1 MVIQH
6 RLKLKKRLRICVRF
20 NDTYSLLYLVKKLF
34 YKLKNI
40 NMDEVNYKW
49 VIGQGWVVES
59 ENGQLKLMVEET
71 LKEVDRTINFQEYL
85 DEYSK

>member
-1 MVIQH
+1 MF
-6 RLKLKKRLRICVRF
+6 RF
-20 NDTYSLLYLVKKLF
+20 NDKYSLLYLVKKLF

-40 NMDEVNYKW
+40 NMEEVNYKW

-59 ENGQLKLMVEET
+59 ENEQLKLIVEET

>member
-1 MVIQH
+1 MINN
-6 RLKLKKRLRICVRF
+6 RF
-20 NDTYSLLYLVKKLF
+20 NVVYHLLGLVKLLF

-40 NMDEVNYKW
+40 NMEEVNYKW

-59 ENGQLKLMVEET
+59 ENEQLKLMVEET

>member
-1 MVIQH
+1 MF
-6 RLKLKKRLRICVRF
+6 RF

-40 NMDEVNYKW
+40 NMEEVNYKW

-59 ENGQLKLMVEET
+59 ENEQLKLMVEET

>member
-1 MVIQH
+1 MF
-6 RLKLKKRLRICVRF
+6 RF
-20 NDTYSLLYLVKKLF
+20 NDKYSLLYLVKKLF

-40 NMDEVNYKW
+40 NMEEVNYKW

-59 ENGQLKLMVEET
+59 ENEQLKLMVEET

-85 DEYSK
+85 DE

>member
-1 MVIQH
+1 MINN
-6 RLKLKKRLRICVRF
+6 RF
-20 NDTYSLLYLVKKLF
+20 NVVYHLLYLVKKLF

-40 NMDEVNYKW
+40 NMEEVNYKW

-59 ENGQLKLMVEET
+59 ENEQLKLMVEET
-71 LKEVDRTINFQEYL
+71 LKEVDSTINFQEYL

>member
-1 MVIQH
+1 MLPNGWEYV
-6 RLKLKKRLRICVRF
+6 
-20 NDTYSLLYLVKKLF
+20 SLLYLVKKLF

-40 NMDEVNYKW
+40 NMEEVNYKW

-59 ENGQLKLMVEET
+59 ENEQLKLMVEET

>member
-1 MVIQH
+1 MLPNGWEYV
-6 RLKLKKRLRICVRF
+6 
-20 NDTYSLLYLVKKLF
+20 SLLYLVKKLF

-40 NMDEVNYKW
+40 NMEEVNYKW

-59 ENGQLKLMVEET
+59 ENEQLKLMVKET

>member
-1 MVIQH
+1 MF
-6 RLKLKKRLRICVRF
+6 RF
-20 NDTYSLLYLVKKLF
+20 NDTCSLLYLVKKLF

-40 NMDEVNYKW
+40 NMEEVNYKW

-59 ENGQLKLMVEET
+59 ENEQLKLMVEET

-85 DEYSK
+85 DE

>member
-1 MVIQH
+1 MF
-6 RLKLKKRLRICVRF
+6 RF
-20 NDTYSLLYLVKKLF
+20 NDKYSLLYLVKKLF

-59 ENGQLKLMVEET
+59 ENEQLKLMVEET

-85 DEYSK
+85 ECPLH

>member
-1 MVIQH
+1 MF
-6 RLKLKKRLRICVRF
+6 RF
-20 NDTYSLLYLVKKLF
+20 NDKYSLLYLVKKLF

-59 ENGQLKLMVEET
+59 ENEQLKLMVEET

>member
-1 MVIQH
+1 MTFI
-6 RLKLKKRLRICVRF
+6 
-20 NDTYSLLYLVKKLF
+20 F

-59 ENGQLKLMVEET
+59 ENEQLKLMVEET

-85 DEYSK
+85 KENLIEELPDSFWELLDKSITDVEEVVKTESNS

>member
-1 MVIQH
+1 MF
-6 RLKLKKRLRICVRF
+6 RF

-40 NMDEVNYKW
+40 NMEEVNYKW

-59 ENGQLKLMVEET
+59 ENEQLKLMVEET
-71 LKEVDRTINFQEYL
+71 LKEVDSTINFQEYL

>member
-1 MVIQH
+1 
-6 RLKLKKRLRICVRF
+6 
-20 NDTYSLLYLVKKLF
+20 LLYLVKKLF

-40 NMDEVNYKW
+40 NMEEVNYKW

-59 ENGQLKLMVEET
+59 ENEQLKLMVEET

>member
-1 MVIQH
+1 VRNEQLNITVENMF
-6 RLKLKKRLRICVRF
+6 RF

-40 NMDEVNYKW
+40 NMEEVNYKW

-59 ENGQLKLMVEET
+59 ENEQLKLMVEET

>member
-1 MVIQH
+1 MF
-6 RLKLKKRLRICVRF
+6 RF
-20 NDTYSLLYLVKKLF
+20 NDKYSLLYLVKKLF

-40 NMDEVNYKW
+40 NMEEVNYKW

-59 ENGQLKLMVEET
+59 ENEQLKLMVEET
-71 LKEVDRTINFQEYL
+71 LKEVDSTINFQEYL

>member
-1 MVIQH
+1 MF
-6 RLKLKKRLRICVRF
+6 RF
-20 NDTYSLLYLVKKLF
+20 NDKYSLLYLVKKLF

-40 NMDEVNYKW
+40 NMEEVNYKW
-49 VIGQGWVVES
+49 FIGQGWVVES
-59 ENGQLKLMVEET
+59 ENEQLKLMVEET

>member
-1 MVIQH
+1 MF
-6 RLKLKKRLRICVRF
+6 RF
-20 NDTYSLLYLVKKLF
+20 NDKYSLLYLVKKLF

-40 NMDEVNYKW
+40 NMEEVNYKW

>member
-1 MVIQH
+1 MF
-6 RLKLKKRLRICVRF
+6 RF

-40 NMDEVNYKW
+40 NMVEVNYKW

-59 ENGQLKLMVEET
+59 ENEQLKLMVEET
-71 LKEVDRTINFQEYL
+71 LKEVDSTINFQEYL

>member
-1 MVIQH
+1 MF
-6 RLKLKKRLRICVRF
+6 RF
-20 NDTYSLLYLVKKLF
+20 NDKYSLLYLVKKLF

-40 NMDEVNYKW
+40 NMEEVNYKW

-59 ENGQLKLMVEET
+59 ENEQLKLMVEET